1 MLLLTGAISLFTFI
15 MGYYVGTYQQN
26 QIEIQEITKNLKPS
40 NINPSAPVMDPELHP
55 IYSEY

>member
-26 QIEIQEITKNLKPS
+26 QIEIQEITKNLKPTFP
-40 NINPSAPVMDPELHP
+40 PSAPVMDPELHP